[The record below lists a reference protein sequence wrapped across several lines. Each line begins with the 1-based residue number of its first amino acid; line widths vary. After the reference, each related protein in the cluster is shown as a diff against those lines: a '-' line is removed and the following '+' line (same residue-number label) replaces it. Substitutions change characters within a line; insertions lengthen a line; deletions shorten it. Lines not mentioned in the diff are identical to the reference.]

1 VAGIRDQVWGAT
13 KLAAWKVFLRE
24 AAEMGLATK
33 AQQDERD
40 MRLDFPRNKR
50 DGHKQM
56 VPAEGGGWTLWYRF
70 HS

>member
-1 VAGIRDQVWGAT
+1 VAT
-13 KLAAWKVFLRE
+13 WKAFLRE

-40 MRLDFPRNKR
+40 MWLDFPRNKR
-50 DGHKQM
+50 DAYRQM
-56 VPAEGGGWTLWYRF
+56 VPAGDGGWTRWYPF

>member
-1 VAGIRDQVWGAT
+1 MRD
-13 KLAAWKVFLRE
+13 
-24 AAEMGLATK
+24 AAEIGLATK

-56 VPAEGGGWTLWYRF
+56 VPGEGGGWTLWYRF